1 MKIQY
6 CPSCGA
12 KLTENARFCGG
23 CGQMIEQPKESK
35 ETKTKQC
42 PSCDYSTTNEEAFC
56 PECGTALISSTKP
69 ESPKKE
75 SATQHTAKKKHP
87 AAKKKTGFLRALGK
101 LVLWVFAFLVV
112 VMIAL
117 YFIGDSKDSQD
128 YNREETLQN
137 IAEEEMGFPDEKN
150 DAIDATATDA
160 DDLGNE
166 SNGHSD
172 PKGIISTMDVE
183 KAKKT
188 AEDVEKAFAKAD
200 VNAIINFMSEAALKR
215 SKEDIQN
222 ASPERLK
229 KFAKDFDKRRITGYG
244 DDFIEFEFD
253 WNGLPYTVDFSLQED
268 GSFKILRL

>member
-23 CGQMIEQPKESK
+23 CGQKIEQPKESK

-42 PSCDYSTTNEEAFC
+42 TNCDYSTTNEEAFC
-56 PECGTALISSTKP
+56 PECGTSLISSTKA
-69 ESPKKE
+69 ERPKKE
-75 SATQHTAKKKHP
+75 PATQHTQKKKQP

-101 LVLWVFAFLVV
+101 LVLWLVAFLVV
-112 VMIAL
+112 AMIAL
-117 YFIGDSKDSQD
+117 YFIGDSKDSED

-137 IAEEEMGFPDEKN
+137 IAEEEMGLPDEKN
-150 DAIDATATDA
+150 DALDETGTDIDDS
-160 DDLGNE
+160 GNE
-166 SNGHSD
+166 SNDYSD
-172 PKGIISTMDVE
+172 AKGIISTMDVE
-183 KAKKT
+183 KAKRT
-188 AEDVEKAFAKAD
+188 AEDVEKAFANAD

-215 SKEDIQN
+215 SKEDIKN
-222 ASPERLK
+222 TSPERLK
-229 KFAKDFDKRRITGYG
+229 QFAKDFDKRRIKGYG